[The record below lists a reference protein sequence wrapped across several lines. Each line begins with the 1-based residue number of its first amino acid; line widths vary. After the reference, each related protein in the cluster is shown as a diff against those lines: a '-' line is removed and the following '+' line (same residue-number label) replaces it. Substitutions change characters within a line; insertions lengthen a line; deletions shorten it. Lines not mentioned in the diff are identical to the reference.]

1 MRRHFFLL
9 STVLALA
16 LAASPTMG
24 QANPCNPCGPKAKNP
39 CNPCGGKKTMPKL
52 VPVNPCHAKHG
63 TVFYI
68 ADPIGRNQV
77 TFTSEAPLEDIV
89 GTTNEIVGYLV
100 FDPDKPRNGVRGFF
114 KIAVKGLDTG
124 IPLRNEHLQSEMWL
138 NAGSYP
144 DITFTI
150 ESAGNIRRTKGSE
163 EYQTYS
169 MRLFGPFT
177 MKGQTNQAS
186 IPARI
191 TFLRESEKT
200 RMKMPGNL
208 LGVRASFEV
217 ALADFGIVGPAGK
230 DLIGSRVG
238 ETVSLEVSVFASD
251 KKPTVANPC
260 NPCGPKA
267 KNPCNPC
274 GGKKRKPRSR

>member
-1 MRRHFFLL
+1 MRRDSLFLFSL
-9 STVLALA
+9 FALVMV
-16 LAASPTMG
+16 ASPAMA

-68 ADPIGRNQV
+68 ADPVGRNQV

-89 GTTNEIVGYLV
+89 GTTNQIVGYLV
-100 FDPDKPRNGVRGFF
+100 FDPENPKKGVRGSF
-114 KIAVKGLDTG
+114 KVSAKGLDTG
-124 IPLRNEHLQSEMWL
+124 IPLRNEHLQSDMWL
-138 NAGSYP
+138 NAEYYP

-150 ESAGNIRRTKGSE
+150 ESTSRVNKRTSSQA
-163 EYQTYS
+163 YQTYNMTLS
-169 MRLFGPFT
+169 GPFT
-177 MKGQTNQAS
+177 IHGQTQQVD

-191 TFLRESEKT
+191 TFLRESDRT
-200 RMKMPGNL
+200 RMKLPGNL
-208 LGVRASFEV
+208 LGVRTGFDV
-217 ALADFGIVGPAGK
+217 ALADFGITGPADM

-251 KKPTVANPC
+251 KKPTAENPC
-260 NPCGPKA
+260 NPCGGKA

-274 GGKKRKPRSR
+274 GGKKGSRGS